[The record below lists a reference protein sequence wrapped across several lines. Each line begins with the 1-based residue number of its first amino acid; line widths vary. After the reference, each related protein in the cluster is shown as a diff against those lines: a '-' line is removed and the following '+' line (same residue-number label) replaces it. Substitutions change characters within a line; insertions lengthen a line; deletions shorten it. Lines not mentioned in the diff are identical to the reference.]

1 MQHKLL
7 LFISVFFIPGACS
20 KNNKPINLTEQIQAL
35 KIIPSSQNGYGKD
48 ADQLAQPDDVELL
61 PDGSMIVT
69 DVDNNRIQ
77 YFSSE
82 GLLQKSITA
91 RELGLTNE
99 EIIPTGIARDSKGF
113 IYVTLEGVGHIARLT
128 PDLVFDQFI
137 GKPCEVSAEDYY
149 KNEHHDCLIKPQGL
163 TVSNNGDI
171 YVIDMAKK
179 VFKKNG
185 KRNFGFK
192 KFKKIT
198 DGTNTT
204 YQYDQAFSQTQEIT
218 SVMRKSEGMAISLD
232 QKTLFIAEEK
242 PHKSQFGN
250 QNKYRYVAGFDLKT
264 GRFLN
269 KLFGVTKIDGS
280 IVGGIFHNS
289 VEGVCV
295 FDNYLFAVD
304 EKGGKVVVF
313 ESSSGNHL
321 GFLGERAYYY
331 CDDESD
337 CIIEGINYSEQ
348 AIIVGDALPHLKNDW
363 RKNAF
368 ASPDGISA
376 VRLKSGVMRLAVVD
390 QWNSRIVL
398 YDLEDIIKYFE

>member
-1 MQHKLL
+1 M
-7 LFISVFFIPGACS
+7 
-20 KNNKPINLTEQIQAL
+20 
-35 KIIPSSQNGYGKD
+35 
-48 ADQLAQPDDVELL
+48 
-61 PDGSMIVT
+61 
-69 DVDNNRIQ
+69 
-77 YFSSE
+77 
-82 GLLQKSITA
+82 
-91 RELGLTNE
+91 
-99 EIIPTGIARDSKGF
+99 
-113 IYVTLEGVGHIARLT
+113 
-128 PDLVFDQFI
+128 
-137 GKPCEVSAEDYY
+137 
-149 KNEHHDCLIKPQGL
+149 
-163 TVSNNGDI
+163 
-171 YVIDMAKK
+171 
-179 VFKKNG
+179 
-185 KRNFGFK
+185 
-192 KFKKIT
+192 
-198 DGTNTT
+198 
-204 YQYDQAFSQTQEIT
+204 
-218 SVMRKSEGMAISLD
+218 
-232 QKTLFIAEEK
+232 
-242 PHKSQFGN
+242 
-250 QNKYRYVAGFDLKT
+250 
-264 GRFLN
+264 
-269 KLFGVTKIDGS
+269 
-280 IVGGIFHNS
+280 GGIFHNS